1 MYATIKHAHG
11 SKKNK
16 GNNKKK
22 EECAMYDK
30 DNTEQLR
37 QELLTEVYAG
47 AFAGMPAMLLSED
60 EIRSASPERLEEI
73 ARQFGKR

>member
-1 MYATIKHAHG
+1 
-11 SKKNK
+11 
-16 GNNKKK
+16 
-22 EECAMYDK
+22 MYDK

-60 EIRSASPERLEEI
+60 EIRCASPERLEEI

>member
-1 MYATIKHAHG
+1 
-11 SKKNK
+11 
-16 GNNKKK
+16 
-22 EECAMYDK
+22 MYDK